1 MNAIVD
7 LDDVIL
13 DFHSAFLEYGQETL
27 GIKMEA
33 SKHTYYS
40 FYKDYGMTTDEFLGH
55 VSTQDFLSRCKP
67 FNNAKVAIDR
77 LRGNGKKVF
86 IVTARGYLP
95 GANKYVMDFLTKA
108 DISVDEIIVTSDG
121 IGKSF
126 YYQKIG
132 KIDLIIDDGFHNIE
146 DAYKSNIVDN
156 IYLINKPWNSL
167 NNADSVNAIRVDCI
181 EQAVNTYINR

>member
-7 LDDVIL
+7 LDDVLL
-13 DFHSAFLEYGQETL
+13 DFHSAFIEYGQETL
-27 GIKMEA
+27 GIKMEM

-40 FYKDYGMTTDEFLGH
+40 FYKDYGMTTDQFLGH
-55 VSTQDFLSRCKP
+55 ISTEDFLSRCQP
-67 FNNAKVAIDR
+67 FDNAKAAIDR
-77 LRGNGKKVF
+77 LRDHGSKVF

-95 GANKYVMDFLTKA
+95 GANEYVTEFLNKA

-121 IGKSF
+121 IGKSY

-146 DAYKSNIVDN
+146 DAYRSKIVEN
-156 IYLINKPWNSL
+156 LYLINKPWNSL
-167 NNADSVNAIRVDCI
+167 NDASSVNAIRVDCI
-181 EQAVNTYINR
+181 EQAVNKHINR